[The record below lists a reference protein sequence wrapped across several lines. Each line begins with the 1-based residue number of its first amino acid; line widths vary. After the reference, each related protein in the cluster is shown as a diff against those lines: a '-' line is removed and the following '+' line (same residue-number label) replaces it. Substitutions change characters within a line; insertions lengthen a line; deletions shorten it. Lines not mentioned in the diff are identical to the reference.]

1 MMELSKE
8 SKAAINGTSLCKALD
23 VAMIVVHL
31 EDTAV
36 LWIDHRCGGSSE
48 VSFAYADSIKLYRA
62 RVREEVQKYLKEWR
76 RDYGPLIA
84 YAHEDDASWNCLLLE
99 AGFTVSRGLG
109 GGFTVME
116 MH

>member
-1 MMELSKE
+1 MELSKE
-8 SKAAINGTSLCKALD
+8 SKAAINGTSLSKALD

-36 LWIDHRCGGSSE
+36 LWIDHCWGGVCE
-48 VSFAYADSIKLYRA
+48 VSFAYADSAGSRKA
-62 RVREEVQKYLKEWR
+62 WVREVVQKYLKEWR

>member
-1 MMELSKE
+1 MELSKE
-8 SKAAINGTSLCKALD
+8 SKIAISGTSLSNALD

-36 LWIDHRCGGSSE
+36 LWIDWSSE